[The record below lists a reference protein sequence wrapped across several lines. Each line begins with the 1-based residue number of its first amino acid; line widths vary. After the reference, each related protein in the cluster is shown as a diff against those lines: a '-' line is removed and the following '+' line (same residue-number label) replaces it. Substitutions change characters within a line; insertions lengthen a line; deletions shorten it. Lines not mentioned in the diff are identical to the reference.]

1 MKVIIDTNVVVSAAL
16 KDRDPETVILF
27 VAEQPD
33 FKWIVSGPILEEYK
47 EVLGREKFAL
57 PKDLLDKWQEIFE
70 ALTTTIEVDVE
81 LDFPRDRKDAKF
93 LECALASKAEYLIT
107 GDKNFS
113 EALKMVSTT
122 IISVSLFKKL
132 VCDAWSED

>member
-16 KDRDPETVILF
+16 RDRVPETVILF

-33 FKWIVSGPILEEYK
+33 FQWIVSDPMLEEYNK
-47 EVLGREKFAL
+47 VLARERFAL
-57 PKDLLDKWQEIFE
+57 PTDLLQRWHEMFE
-70 ALTTTIEVDVE
+70 ALTTKVEVDVE
-81 LDFPRDRKDAKF
+81 VDFPRDRQDAKF

-107 GDKNFS
+107 GDKDFS
-113 EALKMVSTT
+113 EAQKMISTT

-132 VCDAWSED
+132 VSDAW